1 MSTFALDSQGVARK
15 KDRRPSLLRLTA
27 VELEKMVNTRSGF
40 WVMLGIAGATVVLAF
55 LNGLAHAG
63 RQATYI
69 HVFHDAS
76 QPLAFLLPVLGV
88 LLICSEWTQRTTLT
102 TFALVPDRRRVL
114 AAKIN
119 ACLLVSLAALILSV
133 IASVVVVAAFGH
145 ARHGAGVLPASVIFQ
160 GWVHLAAW
168 MMIGLAFGTAL
179 LASTPAIVAYLL
191 LPIAFSGAV
200 DAVHGLDGVSTWLNI
215 TSFNPMTLHALSAT
229 EWAHV
234 IATMALWVGVPL
246 LVGLVRVRGRD
257 IA

>member
-1 MSTFALDSQGVARK
+1 MSTHTLDSENVVRARG
-15 KDRRPSLLRLTA
+15 RRPSLLRLTA

-40 WVMLGIAGATVVLAF
+40 WVTLGIAGATVVLAF
-55 LNGLAHAG
+55 LNGLAHGG

-76 QPLAFLLPVLGV
+76 QPLSFLLPVLGV

-102 TFALVPDRRRVL
+102 TFTLVPIRRRVL
-114 AAKIN
+114 AAKVN
-119 ACLLVSLAALILSV
+119 ASLLVSLAALILSV
-133 IASVVVVAAFGH
+133 IASVAVAVAFGH
-145 ARHGAGVLPASVIFQ
+145 HRHGAGVLPLNVIFQ
-160 GWVHLAAW
+160 GWIHLAGW
-168 MMIGLAFGTAL
+168 MLIGLAFGTAL

-191 LPIAFSGAV
+191 LPIALAGALNV
-200 DAVHGLDGVSTWLNI
+200 VRAGGLSDWFNI

-234 IATMALWVGVPL
+234 ITTLTLWVGAPL
-246 LVGLVRVRGRD
+246 LVGLYRVRGRD